1 MPMKHISWQIFFLFL
16 FILHSAAL
24 LMGNKREHWGRWINS
39 SEIWKLSLT
48 LLDEE
53 RKSNLNFNFNISL
66 WCLKTAFIKP
76 FEHYKEVQKYK
87 LKLIFI
93 LVQPLKC
100 VWWERLITPF
110 VPSVCSRNIFNS
122 KIFQVVCS
130 TLKF

>member
-1 MPMKHISWQIFFLFL
+1 
-16 FILHSAAL
+16 
-24 LMGNKREHWGRWINS
+24 MGNKREHWGRWVNS

-66 WCLKTAFIKP
+66 WCHKTAFIKP

-87 LKLIFI
+87 LKFDFYFSATSKMCLSPTS
-93 LVQPLKC
+93 VQ
-100 VWWERLITPF
+100 ET
-110 VPSVCSRNIFNS
+110 FNS